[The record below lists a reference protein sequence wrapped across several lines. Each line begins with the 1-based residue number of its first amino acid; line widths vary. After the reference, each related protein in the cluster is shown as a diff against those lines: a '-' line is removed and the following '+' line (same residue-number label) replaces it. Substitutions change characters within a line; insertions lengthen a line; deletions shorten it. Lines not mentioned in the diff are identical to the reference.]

1 MLTVEVV
8 ISFTNHFVIRYLGS
22 DSAIGVKKHAYPVYR
37 IRGILAKRQTN
48 RKIKVF
54 YIRGSFGVDHI
65 LTLGGGAVLAII
77 VILQLVMIAILLNIN
92 GKLKPRDYI
101 AEALERDRKARE
113 ERERKQRME
122 QFASENELQ

>member
-1 MLTVEVV
+1 M
-8 ISFTNHFVIRYLGS
+8 
-22 DSAIGVKKHAYPVYR
+22 
-37 IRGILAKRQTN
+37 
-48 RKIKVF
+48 
-54 YIRGSFGVDHI
+54 
-65 LTLGGGAVLAII
+65 LAII

-122 QFASENELQ
+122 QLASENELQ

>member
-1 MLTVEVV
+1 MLV
-8 ISFTNHFVIRYLGS
+8 
-22 DSAIGVKKHAYPVYR
+22 
-37 IRGILAKRQTN
+37 
-48 RKIKVF
+48 
-54 YIRGSFGVDHI
+54 
-65 LTLGGGAVLAII
+65 II

-113 ERERKQRME
+113 ERERKQRLE